1 MNNIQTWRLP
11 MYRALATAAI
21 ALPSLAL
28 AQGATPM
35 PPHGGMHMPPHGA
48 MQPEMPPGK
57 ALSGGMEASSG
68 SMDMGPMQGGSPP
81 PDARD
86 ADAHA
91 DGVGKGPLPGLDM
104 ADDDNFGQVLVNEL
118 EYVRGSGQHGQSL
131 DAEAWYGGDL
141 NKIWLKAEGKRSD
154 GKLEEL
160 RTEALWDRNFAT
172 YWSSQLGVRHDTG
185 GGPSRNWLAVGVQG
199 LAPYWFE
206 TEAALY
212 FGRSG
217 AVAARGE
224 ARYDLRLTQRL
235 RLEPKLEANLYS
247 KADPARGI
255 GAGLSDLQF
264 GLRLRYEIRRQ
275 FAPYVG
281 FTWDRKFGGTADF
294 ARAAGEPVSVRQ
306 VVAGVRMW
314 F

>member
-1 MNNIQTWRLP
+1 MH
-11 MYRALATAAI
+11 RAMASLAI
-21 ALPSLAL
+21 ALPSFAM
-28 AQGATPM
+28 AQGAAPM
-35 PPHGGMHMPPHGA
+35 PPHAGMQMPARADAQPA
-48 MQPEMPPGK
+48 MPSGNASPADHEMP
-57 ALSGGMEASSG
+57 
-68 SMDMGPMQGGSPP
+68 PMQGGRPP

-86 ADAHA
+86 ADAYA
-91 DGVGKGPLPGLDM
+91 EGVARHPMPGMDM
-104 ADDDNFGQVLVNEL
+104 ADDHHFGQLLVNEL
-118 EYVRGSGQHGQSL
+118 EYSRGSGQRGQSL
-131 DAEAWYGGDL
+131 DAEAWWGGDL
-141 NKIWLKAEGKRSD
+141 NKLWLKAESRRSESR
-154 GKLEEL
+154 LEEL

-172 YWSSQLGVRHDTG
+172 FWSSQAGVRHDTG
-185 GGPSRNWLAVGVQG
+185 GGPARNWLALGVQG

-224 ARYDLRLTQRL
+224 VRYDLRLTQQL

-264 GLRLRYEIRRQ
+264 GLRLRYEMQRQ
-275 FAPYVG
+275 FAPYIG
-281 FTWDRKFGGTADF
+281 FTWDRKFGGTANF
-294 ARAAGEPVSVRQ
+294 ARAAGEPASVRQ
-306 VVAGVRMW
+306 FVAGVRMW

>member
-1 MNNIQTWRLP
+1 MNNDQTRRLP
-11 MYRALATAAI
+11 MYRALASVAI
-21 ALPSLAL
+21 VLPSLAL
-28 AQGATPM
+28 AQGAAPM
-35 PPHGGMHMPPHGA
+35 PPHAGMQMPAQGGMQPGMPS
-48 MQPEMPPGK
+48 GK
-57 ALSGGMEASSG
+57 ASSG
-68 SMDMGPMQGGSPP
+68 DKDMGPMQGGSPP

-91 DGVGKGPLPGLDM
+91 EGVGKGPLPGLDM
-104 ADDDNFGQVLVNEL
+104 SDDDLYGRLLVNEL
-118 EYVRGSGQHGQSL
+118 EYARGSGQRGQSL

-185 GGPSRNWLAVGVQG
+185 GGPSRNWLALGVQG

-224 ARYDLRLTQRL
+224 ARYDLRLTQKL

-281 FTWDRKFGGTADF
+281 FTWDRKFGGTAGF